1 MIDLTFG
8 RKVSFKMKRVVLFG
22 VFALFVALAIFTF
35 TMTGVERPALAKE
48 FAAAPKAEGPSG
60 TYNLDKAHSFIGF
73 KVKHMGLVEV
83 PGFFR
88 DFTGTIIYDAKDP
101 SKSSVEFAAKAT
113 SVDTGVGGRD
123 NHLRSPDFFEVEKFP
138 ELTFKS
144 TKVEKK
150 GRGWVMTGDFT
161 LKGVTKSLS
170 IPFNVAGFLP
180 ADQRSGGKMGVTAE
194 TTINRRDY
202 GVNYGSNMPNGT
214 AMLSDDVKIS
224 LEVEA
229 NRPKEVPKA
238 P

>member
-1 MIDLTFG
+1 
-8 RKVSFKMKRVVLFG
+8 MKRAFYLAA
-22 VFALFVALAIFTF
+22 FAFVAMFVLVN
-35 TMTGVERPALAKE
+35 TGAEAVNSSLTERFDLGGAVQTGE
-48 FAAAPKAEGPSG
+48 SG
-60 TYNLDKAHSFIGF
+60 TYNFDKAHSFIGF